1 MRTGTR
7 RRQRTRMASLAMGAQ
22 PPRGAVYCSALWH
35 CDHARDSEHMRTTQ
49 PGHPGIILRMVLIV
63 CTLSSR

>member
-22 PPRGAVYCSALWH
+22 AAWGRFIVRRCGTVTM
-35 CDHARDSEHMRTTQ
+35 ARDSEHMRTTQ

-63 CTLSSR
+63 CTLSWR